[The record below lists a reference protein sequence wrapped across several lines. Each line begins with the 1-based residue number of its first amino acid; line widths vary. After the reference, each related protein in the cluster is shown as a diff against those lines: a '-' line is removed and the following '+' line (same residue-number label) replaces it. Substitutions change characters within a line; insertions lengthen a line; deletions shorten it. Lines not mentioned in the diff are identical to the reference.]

1 MSSLLYS
8 NPRTIPKCTIQIGN
22 GSLVRQHPRW
32 PGNCLQTGQGRVP
45 LERGCSARA
54 TVTHG
59 CALALHSLS
68 ATVCGPSKV
77 RPVAFHKCPRRV
89 RTSRLDSSQGAVNC
103 SPSLFPPRDCPLLG
117 SRQTAPDPGHGP
129 RAHCALPDSSFSQPG
144 PEDTWLLWGWR
155 SQHVQKRP

>member
-1 MSSLLYS
+1 MSNLLYS
-8 NPRTIPKCTIQIGN
+8 NLRIIPKCTIQIGN

-103 SPSLFPPRDCPLLG
+103 SPSLFPPRDCPLLTSGIFRLDFGRVGRVG
-117 SRQTAPDPGHGP
+117 SDSGRRAGIAPQEPG
-129 RAHCALPDSSFSQPG
+129 SSFSTP
-144 PEDTWLLWGWR
+144 
-155 SQHVQKRP
+155 